1 MAWEDGWMSIAH
13 EFEYQKPKDLRAA
26 LKLVAAYGKKG
37 RILAG
42 GTDLIGW
49 IREERITPEIVID
62 IKGIKDLAK
71 ISFKNGVLSL
81 GALVTFSDII
91 ESRAVREKFPLLWE
105 AARKVASV
113 GIRNRATLVGN
124 ICSAV
129 PCCDAGPPLLVYEA
143 QIVVRGTGRERQI
156 PMGEWFLGPQ
166 KTALK
171 KGEMVVAV
179 RMPQPAKNHG
189 ACYVKLGRYRGEDLA
204 QASVAVLALPNH
216 RYRIGF
222 GAVGPTPVRGL
233 KTEAA
238 LQGKA
243 LSHEVLAAAR
253 NAAVKEI
260 RPITDIRATKE
271 YRRHMIEVM
280 LERGLKT
287 ASGRLAGKG
296 PEYGLDVI

>member
-1 MAWEDGWMSIAH
+1 MSIAH
-13 EFEYQKPKDLRAA
+13 EFEYQKPKDLQAA

-49 IREERITPEIVID
+49 IRDEMVTPEIVID

-71 ISFKNGVLSL
+71 ISFENGGISL
-81 GALVTFSDII
+81 GALVTFSDVI
-91 ESRAVREKFPLLWE
+91 ESRTVREKFPLIWE
-105 AARKVASV
+105 AARRVASV

-129 PCCDAGPPLLVYEA
+129 PSCDAGPPLLVYEA
-143 QIVVRGTGRERQI
+143 RMVVRGKGRERKI
-156 PMGEWFLGPQ
+156 PMDEWFLGPR

-171 KGEMVVAV
+171 DGEMAVAV
-179 RMPQPAKNHG
+179 WMPLPAKKHG

-204 QASVAVLALPNH
+204 QASVAVLALPKN
-216 RYRIGF
+216 RYRIAF
-222 GAVGPTPVRGL
+222 GAVGPTPARGL

-238 LQGKA
+238 LQGMA
-243 LSHEVLAAAR
+243 LSDEALAAAKS
-253 NAAVKEI
+253 AALKEI
-260 RPITDIRATKE
+260 KPITDIRATKE
-271 YRRHMIEVM
+271 YRRHMIGVM

-287 ASGRLAGKG
+287 AAGRLAGEG
-296 PEYGLDVI
+296 PAYGLDVI